1 MAWLGLP
8 VNQLDLPD
16 TLLHVAVLSMDLK
29 DAAGELTTDSNI
41 KNGVVH
47 KFRLDRQ
54 GRQIGRDEF
63 ITPKPEGFFLRRKQS
78 VSPQS
83 NRPLSCHQTCVPWH
97 LSYLMKSMA

>member
-1 MAWLGLP
+1 MPRSVLPPPIRQWLLFSFK
-8 VNQLDLPD
+8 VLDPPN

-29 DAAGELTTDSNI
+29 DASGELTTDNNI

-83 NRPLSCHQTCVPWH
+83 SNPIDLCSWH
-97 LSYLMKSMA
+97 LS

>member
-1 MAWLGLP
+1 
-8 VNQLDLPD
+8 
-16 TLLHVAVLSMDLK
+16 MDLK
-29 DAAGELTTDSNI
+29 DASGELTTDNNI

-83 NRPLSCHQTCVPWH
+83 SSPIDLFPVAPFIPYGIDGTFLWKQRGCRRG
-97 LSYLMKSMA
+97 